1 VPPPGVPDRLQVD
14 KPPEDDDKE
23 LHSLRQGSTG
33 TKTGGFRGLAPP
45 PPRLPSPASGGTV
58 EAGQGKQ
65 TPAQPTGSKK
75 SPTDNKKSPTDDRSR
90 RLTIRSRPLTTR
102 SRRLTTSRVEL
113 NIRPCNSHLGLC
125 CPGLTRS
132 HFARLVARVA
142 GSNRAALRPAGRKN
156 HRSRMGLVWRIRV
169 HCIGR
174 HCGIRCSFGS
184 KP

>member
-1 VPPPGVPDRLQVD
+1 MGWP
-14 KPPEDDDKE
+14 
-23 LHSLRQGSTG
+23 H
-33 TKTGGFRGLAPP
+33 
-45 PPRLPSPASGGTV
+45 RLPAFQVQPLAALWRLAKASKLQPSPQV
-58 EAGQGKQ
+58 QG
-65 TPAQPTGSKK
+65 
-75 SPTDNKKSPTDDRSR
+75 SR
-90 RLTIRSRPLTTR
+90 RLTRRSRWLAKASKPQLSPQVQRRRRPLTTR
-102 SRRLTTSRVEL
+102 SRQLRISRGEL

-169 HCIGR
+169 HCVGR

-184 KP
+184 KR

>member
-1 VPPPGVPDRLQVD
+1 MGWP
-14 KPPEDDDKE
+14 
-23 LHSLRQGSTG
+23 H
-33 TKTGGFRGLAPP
+33 
-45 PPRLPSPASGGTV
+45 RLPAFQVQPLAALWRLAKASKLQPSPQV
-58 EAGQGKQ
+58 QG
-65 TPAQPTGSKK
+65 
-75 SPTDNKKSPTDDRSR
+75 SR
-90 RLTIRSRPLTTR
+90 RLTRRSRWLAKASKPQLSPQVQRRRRPLTTR
-102 SRRLTTSRVEL
+102 SRQLRISRGEL

-156 HRSRMGLVWRIRV
+156 HRSRMGLAWRIRV
-169 HCIGR
+169 HCVGR